1 MDSTSNPDTHESCMQ
16 YLLFPQMN
24 LHCRQKSGYQDPDD
38 GRQRFLL
45 ELEIRSCLVNP
56 TYIPLYP
63 HCLFFLELLQNPSFL
78 NAIAIPPGF
87 GLAKTDLRNASVDQR
102 KRNRKDGFFYS

>member
-45 ELEIRSCLVNP
+45 ELEIRSCLINP

-63 HCLFFLELLQNPSFL
+63 HCLFFLELLQNPSYL
-78 NAIAIPPGF
+78 NAMAHPANKQERRMIF
-87 GLAKTDLRNASVDQR
+87 L
-102 KRNRKDGFFYS
+102 YS

>member
-45 ELEIRSCLVNP
+45 ELEIRSCLINP
-56 TYIPLYP
+56 TYIPLYLSIP
-63 HCLFFLELLQNPSFL
+63 FCYLNMIISGYFSKGPIIVSFMLYMLLDGSFFFIMFQVCDVF
-78 NAIAIPPGF
+78 
-87 GLAKTDLRNASVDQR
+87 Q
-102 KRNRKDGFFYS
+102 